1 MQLID
6 EISHDFTNLFQLFPV
21 VLNSIKNEYLQ
32 KVAKEVDTS
41 KNKLWDYSGC
51 MAGQNYPGK
60 KLAK

>member
-1 MQLID
+1 M
-6 EISHDFTNLFQLFPV
+6 FQLFPV
-21 VLNSIKNEYLQ
+21 VLNSIKTEYLQ